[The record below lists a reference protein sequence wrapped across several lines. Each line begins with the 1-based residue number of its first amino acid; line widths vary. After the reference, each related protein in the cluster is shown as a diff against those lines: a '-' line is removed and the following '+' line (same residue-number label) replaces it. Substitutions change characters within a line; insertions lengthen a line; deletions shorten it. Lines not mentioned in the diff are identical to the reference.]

1 MPVKGEVL
9 TRREMDARMWAF
21 LNYKPTDSDLEDM
34 DDEDDD
40 SDAGDPSTW
49 FDDDQ
54 DDGVKGQDI
63 VSPDLEDL
71 SNVIRIDESRVRYST
86 FYEPRD
92 ND

>member
-1 MPVKGEVL
+1 LLDGSI
-9 TRREMDARMWAF
+9 TGR
-21 LNYKPTDSDLEDM
+21 NYKPTDSDEGDSEEGEEDP
-34 DDEDDD
+34 
-40 SDAGDPSTW
+40 ANW

-63 VSPDLEDL
+63 VEPDAEDYADL
-71 SNVIRIDESRVRYST
+71 IQLDASKLHYNT